1 MDGENVIKLIELRSA
16 AGLLLAVIQ
25 IKEMTASGKEQV
37 SELPKKEELPWDEVN
52 PKVENLFMTD
62 AQKRYLFRLLAEQGI
77 ENSSAHEHLKRKF
90 KVSSLKEVTKAA
102 ASKEIEYLLALMK
115 GGGNHAH

>member
-1 MDGENVIKLIELRSA
+1 MDGEIVVKLIELRSA

-25 IKEMTASGKEQV
+25 IKEMAAPGKEQAV
-37 SELPKKEELPWDEVN
+37 EASKEEFPWDEKPKEEN
-52 PKVENLFMTD
+52 PFMTD

-77 ENSSAHEHLKRKF
+77 ENSAAHEHLKRKF
-90 KVSSLKEVTKAA
+90 KVSSLKDVTKAA